1 MTDFIDCASLLTL
14 NSVTPPVRRRR
25 INSELITLKNNFAS
39 INLLFDNELNSF
51 VLLIIDN
58 NITPQF
64 NTISIIFPDEYP
76 FKPPKIKLNEEDY
89 DSLLK
94 MNNPVKLNALKNLTG
109 RDCLCCNT
117 ITCYDN
123 WAPAMTIYDIISEI
137 KNNLKIIDKILLK
150 VTFDKFKLLLQDD
163 YKNMENMRN
172 NEKII

>member
-1 MTDFIDCASLLTL
+1 MTDFIDSASLLTL
-14 NSVTPPVRRRR
+14 NSITPSVRRRR
-25 INSELITLKNNFAS
+25 INSELITLKKNFAS
-39 INLLFDNELNSF
+39 ISLSFDNELNSF
-51 VLLIIDN
+51 VLIIIDN
-58 NITPQF
+58 NITPSF

-76 FKPPKIKLNEEDY
+76 FKPPKIKLNEHDY

-137 KNNLKIIDKILLK
+137 NNNLKIIDKILLK
-150 VTFDKFKLLLQDD
+150 LSFDKFKLLLQDD

>member
-1 MTDFIDCASLLTL
+1 MTELIDSASLLTL
-14 NSVTPPVRRRR
+14 NNIIPSVRQRR
-25 INSELITLKNNFAS
+25 IYSELKMLKNNFES
-39 INLLFDNELNSF
+39 FNLSFDNELDLF
-51 VLLIIDN
+51 VLTIIDN
-58 NITPQF
+58 NITPLF

-76 FKPPKIKLNEEDY
+76 FKPPKIKLNEHDY

-150 VTFDKFKLLLQDD
+150 ISFDKFKLLLQDD
-163 YKNMENMRN
+163 YKNMENVRN
-172 NEKII
+172 TEKNI